1 MVFFYVA
8 NLIGYVRVGCLLL
21 ASAFSKNTDTFL
33 KFYVTSY
40 LLDAADGTA
49 ARALGGISKFGG
61 VLDMVTDRV
70 STAILLA
77 LLQEPKW
84 LFFLI
89 LDISSHWFHIS
100 ASLCKAANTHKES
113 SNRLLSLYYNRTIL
127 FIVCFMS
134 EAFLCHQFL
143 MKRGYDD
150 WLQGLSWL
158 LWISGPIFYLK
169 QVINVIQLIEACKNL
184 SKLENTKLY
193 MY

>member
-21 ASAFSKNTDTFL
+21 ASAFSKNTHTFL

-40 LLDAADGTA
+40 LLDAVDGTT
-49 ARALGGISKFGG
+49 ARALGGTSKFGG
-61 VLDMVTDRV
+61 VLDMVTDRA

-100 ASLCKAANTHKES
+100 ASLCKAANSHKQS
-113 SNRLLSLYYNRTIL
+113 TNKILSLYYNRWVL
-127 FIVCFMS
+127 FTVCLFS
-134 EAFLCHQFL
+134 EMYLCQMFLL
-143 MKRGYDD
+143 KRGETLNK
-150 WLQGLSWL
+150 WSWL
-158 LWISGPIFYLK
+158 LWISGPVFFIK
-169 QVINVIQLIEACKNL
+169 QAINVIQLLEACKNL
-184 SKLENTKLY
+184 GKLEKTNLY